1 MIPRHEDK
9 QVKGQQAANGDNK
22 VDNIYGNT
30 QLKTTL
36 HYQHVNPGKA
46 KTTESRYCPADS
58 W

>member
-1 MIPRHEDK
+1 MIPRHEGK

-30 QLKTTL
+30 QLKSTL

-46 KTTESRYCPADS
+46 KTARVLHN
-58 W
+58 

>member
-36 HYQHVNPGKA
+36 HYQHVNLGKA
-46 KTTESRYCPADS
+46 KTTDRKSVV
-58 W
+58 